1 MSDIRHRDA
10 NGANNEAGGYC
21 SGRSKRQTTE
31 SGSFVRLRQHAREEK
46 EHQKGTKE
54 GIKRASER
62 KSGKAP
68 EWAPPRLSHIFPW
81 VLCASLPHFSGG
93 TLCESPTF
101 FRGTCG
107 RKACVWPATSSISTP
122 HCVPRYP
129 PIATTAGSQTCPS
142 GSSASSK
149 GCWDSSGG
157 QRSRRVLSGQ
167 EGIVPFHSLI
177 YNSCLELP
185 GS

>member
-1 MSDIRHRDA
+1 MSDIRHHDA
-10 NGANNEAGGYC
+10 NGANNEARGYC

-93 TLCESPTF
+93 TLCKSPTF
-101 FRGTCG
+101 FRGTCYSNHKTHTG
-107 RKACVWPATSSISTP
+107 RNPSNAKTP
-122 HCVPRYP
+122 HE
-129 PIATTAGSQTCPS
+129 Q
-142 GSSASSK
+142 
-149 GCWDSSGG
+149 
-157 QRSRRVLSGQ
+157 
-167 EGIVPFHSLI
+167 
-177 YNSCLELP
+177 P
-185 GS
+185 GSLEIKPEP